1 MIGGLRT
8 LRRSER
14 GVATVEF
21 ALWLTL
27 FFTISLVAIDI
38 AQFTIQRGR
47 LAEAVSGASLSAFKT
62 RDAVQFQ
69 SIPAYVQAMA
79 AAPGQS
85 PLTVT
90 VGCNGGTGNCTNSSR
105 VCACLSQ
112 AGSFIISPGLNDLK

>member
-79 AAPGQS
+79 AAPK
-85 PLTVT
+85 P
-90 VGCNGGTGNCTNSSR
+90 
-105 VCACLSQ
+105 
-112 AGSFIISPGLNDLK
+112 